1 LEDALVRWSDIPFHP
16 SKTTLRQ
23 FAVLCVVIFGGMAG
37 WQWFHNENRIAG
49 SIFTVAAAIGLWGCW
64 RPADLR
70 PIFVGWMVL
79 AFPIGWTVSLVVLAV
94 LFFGVFT
101 PLALVFRLSGRDYL
115 RLRREPDADSY
126 WEPLTLNR
134 DPKSYLNQF

>member
-1 LEDALVRWSDIPFHP
+1 MQWADIPRNP
-16 SKTTLRQ
+16 TIRTLRQ
-23 FAVLCVVIFGGMAG
+23 FAALLAAVFGWMAL
-37 WQWFHNENRIAG
+37 WQWYRHGNG
-49 SIFTVAAAIGLWGCW
+49 VAAAVCLVVSLVGVWGCW

-79 AFPIGWTVSLVVLAV
+79 VFPIGWTVSLLALTV

-101 PLALVFRLSGRDYL
+101 PIGLAFRLAGRDFL
-115 RLRREPDADSY
+115 RLNKDPAAESY
-126 WEPLTLNR
+126 WEPMAVNL